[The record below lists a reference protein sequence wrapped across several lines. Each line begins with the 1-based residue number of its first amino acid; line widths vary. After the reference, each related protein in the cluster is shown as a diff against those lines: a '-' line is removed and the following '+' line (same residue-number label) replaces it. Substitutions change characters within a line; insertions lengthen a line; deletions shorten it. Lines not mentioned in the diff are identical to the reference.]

1 MLCTIH
7 DDLHIVEQT
16 IDDLH
21 GLRRGHPRFLHGESV
36 QSLQH
41 CFNIVLTE

>member
-1 MLCTIH
+1 MFCTVH

-21 GLRRGHPRFLHGESV
+21 GLRCSHLRFLHSE
-36 QSLQH
+36 SLQFLQH
-41 CFNIVLTE
+41 RFDIVLS